1 MFTYSFKRS
10 GTRSLAYQKDIFFL
24 TLMVSRRQV
33 RNWREGMLPGGTG
46 LRETEVYLVR
56 EDEFGIGSN

>member
-24 TLMVSRRQV
+24 TLMVSHRQV

>member
-10 GTRSLAYQKDIFFL
+10 GPRSLAYQKDIFL
-24 TLMVSRRQV
+24 TLMVSHRQV